1 VSKDIEP
8 IITERYIIV
17 PGQHGF
23 RDLVDTEL
31 GLVIWNELGA
41 GGIIESM
48 CRDLNKRER
57 ESKK

>member
-1 VSKDIEP
+1 MSKDIEP

-31 GLVIWNELGA
+31 GLVIWNELGN
-41 GGIIESM
+41 GIIESM
-48 CRDLNKRER
+48 CRNLNARDRER
-57 ESKK
+57 KK

>member
-1 VSKDIEP
+1 MSKDIEP

-31 GLVIWNELGA
+31 GLVIWNELGS
-41 GGIIESM
+41 GRIIELM
-48 CRDLNKRER
+48 CRNLNARDR